1 MKKVN
6 VEKENNIAIVYM
18 NNLEKKNAL
27 DENLSKELLHNI
39 KQLSEDESV
48 YAVILTSAGDVFC
61 AGGDIKEFADGVK
74 LPAIDHYLKRNIN
87 VDVLKIADIL
97 KKPLIA
103 AVSGYALG
111 GGFGLVANAHIV
123 VSHPD
128 TRFGL
133 TEINLGILPYVIFPY
148 VKRAVGEREAILL
161 TLTGKTIST
170 QEAYRIGLVHY
181 IDENPLKKA
190 KEIAFQIAQK
200 SPLVLKLLMEIVNVS
215 HNSSLCEGEYLSL
228 LRIVNFSAQDLQIGI
243 ESFLNKQ
250 KPQWKN
256 K

>member
-1 MKKVN
+1 MSKVLI
-6 VEKENNIAIVYM
+6 EKEGNIAVVYM
-18 NNLEKKNAL
+18 NNLDKKNAL
-27 DENLSKELLHNI
+27 DESLSSELLESI
-39 KQLSEDESV
+39 KKLAEDESIYV
-48 YAVILTSAGDVFC
+48 VILTSAGDVFC
-61 AGGDIKEFADGVK
+61 AGGDIKEFAEGVE
-74 LPAIDHYLKRNIN
+74 LTALEHYSKKNIN
-87 VDVLKIADIL
+87 VDVLRIVDIL

-161 TLTGKTIST
+161 TLMGKTISS
-170 QEAYRIGLVHY
+170 QEAYRIGLVHF

-190 KEIAFQIAQK
+190 KEIASQIAQK
-200 SPLVLKLLMEIVNVS
+200 SPLILKLLMDMINVS
-215 HNSSLCEGEYLSL
+215 HNPSSCESEYLSL
-228 LRIVNFSAQDLQIGI
+228 LRIVNFSAQDLKIGI